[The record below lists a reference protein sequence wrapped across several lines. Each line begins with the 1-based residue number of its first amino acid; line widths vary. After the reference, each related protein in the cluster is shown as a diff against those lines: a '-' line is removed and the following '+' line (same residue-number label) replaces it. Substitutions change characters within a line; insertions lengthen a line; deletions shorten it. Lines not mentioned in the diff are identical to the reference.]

1 MMKLYNIFLFF
12 GLLVALSAC
21 SSSNKVSE
29 DASVEEPEQEAVQQ
43 QSSEVAD
50 TDSEEDKRK
59 AELEELY
66 KEELKKTYQAKA
78 NGVTTYYILAQ
89 QQFHQ
94 AQYQNALYLI
104 NKALAIKETAD
115 VYALKGNIFLGLGS
129 KEKFTENWK
138 KALEMDA
145 NIPIPILPFITSEL
159 QNQGLVDADFKR
171 NF

>member
-1 MMKLYNIFLFF
+1 MKALYIFLFV
-12 GLLVALSAC
+12 GVLLAFNAC
-21 SSSNKVSE
+21 GSSKNMSE
-29 DASVEEPEQEAVQQ
+29 DTLEDEPEEQAVQEE
-43 QSSEVAD
+43 SSEVSN
-50 TDSEEDKRK
+50 TNSEEEKRK

-115 VYALKGNIFLGLGS
+115 VYALKGNIFLALGS
-129 KEKFTENWK
+129 KEKFIENWK
-138 KALEMDA
+138 KALEMDE

-159 QNQGLVDADFKR
+159 QNQGLVDANFKR